1 MKIQLERS
9 VLLRPSFAQLFFA
22 ESHVFH
28 SCVCFWFL
36 GLEQFSLLQRFLAFE
51 TLLFQLL
58 KVNRELAYF
67 IPLAK

>member
-1 MKIQLERS
+1 
-9 VLLRPSFAQLFFA
+9 
-22 ESHVFH
+22 
-28 SCVCFWFL
+28 
-36 GLEQFSLLQRFLAFE
+36 LEQFSLLQRFLAFE